1 MATHTLANLETDVKD
16 LAPDHGL
23 DELGEAR
30 FAAGALELEKT
41 GVSYQRLNPG
51 KRQAFGHTHSEQEEV
66 YVVIDGSGRVKVEDE
81 IVELGRLDALR
92 VGPGVTRAFEAGDD
106 GLAFVAFGGPRK
118 EGSSDA
124 EMLPG
129 WWSD

>member
-1 MATHTLANLETDVKD
+1 MATHTLVKLDDVKD

-23 DELGEAR
+23 EETGEAR
-30 FAAGALELEKT
+30 FAASALELEKT
-41 GVSYQRLNPG
+41 GVSLQRLNPG
-51 KRQAFGHTHSEQEEV
+51 KRQQFGHTHSEQEEI
-66 YVVIDGSGRVKVEDE
+66 YVVLEGSGRVKVEDE
-81 IVELGRLDALR
+81 EVELAARDALR
-92 VGPGVTRAFEAGDD
+92 VGPGVTRCFEAGDE
-106 GLAFVAFGGPRK
+106 GLEFVAFGAPRK